1 MSPAKPTPLSVFQFL
16 DAREFLRQAYREAK
30 GANPAFSQRYIA
42 QRLKASSSSF
52 FRDVLSG
59 KSGLTPARVLGF
71 AKLFGMSKADT
82 AYFEDLVA
90 YTQAETP
97 EEKRHALDKLKAAVP
112 SGKHA
117 LLEASQREYFSKWH
131 YAAVRELLGVLD
143 FRGDCEELGKLLNPP
158 ISAGEARDA
167 VELLLRLKLIRKT
180 AHGGYEATERVVLSG
195 PQISPAQV
203 RPAIEENL
211 NLARR
216 ALGEFAPKVRPFSYL
231 TVSVSEKSARQIQ
244 EMLRA
249 LRQQVFELVTRDED
263 VDRLYQLNFQFFPL
277 SEVIKRRKK

>member
-1 MSPAKPTPLSVFQFL
+1 MLRSKPSIPSVFQFL
-16 DAREFLRQAYREAK
+16 DAREFLRQAYRTEK
-30 GANPAFSQRYIA
+30 RANPAFSQRYIA
-42 QRLKASSSSF
+42 QMLKASSSSF

-71 AKLFGMSKADT
+71 AKLFKLSKDEA

-90 YTQAETP
+90 YTQADTA
-97 EEKRHALDKLKAAVP
+97 EEKRHALGKLKAAVP

-117 LLEASQREYFSKWH
+117 LLEAFQMEYFSKWH
-131 YAAVRELLGVLD
+131 YAAVRELLGVHD
-143 FRGDCEELGKLLNPP
+143 FRGDCEELGKMLNPP

-167 VELLLRLKLIRKT
+167 VDLLQRLKLIRKA
-180 AHGGYEATERVVLSG
+180 AHGGYETTERVVLSG

-203 RPAIEENL
+203 RPAIEGNL
-211 NLARR
+211 DLARR
-216 ALGEFAPKVRPFSYL
+216 ALDAFAPKKRPFSYL
-231 TVSVSEKSARQIQ
+231 TVSVSEKSAQQIQ
-244 EMLRA
+244 DMLRA
-249 LRQQVFELVTRDED
+249 FKQNVFDLVTQDKD